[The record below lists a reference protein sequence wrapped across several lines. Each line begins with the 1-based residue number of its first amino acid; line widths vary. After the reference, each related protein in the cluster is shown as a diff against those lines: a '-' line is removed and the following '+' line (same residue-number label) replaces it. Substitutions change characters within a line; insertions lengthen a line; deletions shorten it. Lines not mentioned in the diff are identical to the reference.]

1 MGQRVDHHILGF
13 DISMHN
19 PFGVKIAQ
27 PRADLYHDIFDGILV
42 QIFVVNVAVVSVI
55 LAEIHLEE
63 LKDHIHAILSHKV
76 VDQRGYVRMFAL
88 A

>member
-1 MGQRVDHHILGF
+1 
-13 DISMHN
+13 MHN
-19 PFGVKIAQ
+19 SFGVKIAQ